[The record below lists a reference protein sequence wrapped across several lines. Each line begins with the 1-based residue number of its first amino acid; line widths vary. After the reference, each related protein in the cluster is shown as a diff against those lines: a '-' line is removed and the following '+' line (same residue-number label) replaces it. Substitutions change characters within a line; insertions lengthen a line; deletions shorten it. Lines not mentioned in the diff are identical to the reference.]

1 MSVPIEV
8 YLEDIYPLSTPIEIT
23 VETWNDWF
31 ESWMVI
37 LQPELPT
44 AMGYEVGLRLTDD
57 REIQSLNAQYRQQD
71 KPTDVLSFA
80 ALEVETNTLP
90 EDYLA
95 SEPLYLGDI
104 IISID
109 TAKRQAKEREHSL
122 EWEIVW
128 LASHGFLHLL
138 GWDHLDEA
146 SLTEMLSQQETLL
159 ESIGLR

>member
-1 MSVPIEV
+1 MLLNIEV
-8 YLEDIYPLSTPIEIT
+8 YLEDIYPLSTSIEIT
-23 VETWNDWF
+23 AETWNDWF
-31 ESWMVI
+31 ESWMAI

-80 ALEVETNTLP
+80 ALEVETNALP

-122 EWEIVW
+122 KWEIVW

-138 GWDHLDEA
+138 GWDHPDEE